1 MRISDW
7 SSDVCSSDLQYQR
20 AARGVASEK
29 RALRSF
35 EHLQV
40 AQVKKLAG
48 TTLIVGDRVGRHRHL
63 GEVDDDTGAG
73 TELRTLA
80 ADVRRFDVA
89 RLACRLDGQR
99 GHAPDR
105 KSTRLNSSP

>member
-7 SSDVCSSDLQYQR
+7 SSDVCSSDL
-20 AARGVASEK
+20 
-29 RALRSF
+29 
-35 EHLQV
+35 
-40 AQVKKLAG
+40 
-48 TTLIVGDRVGRHRHL
+48 DRVGRHRHL

-89 RLACRLDGQR
+89 RLACRLAGQR
-99 GHAPDR
+99 GHAPLKILRRSDFLALQVR
-105 KSTRLNSSP
+105 SEARRVGTGCFRTRGSRLSTYH

>member
-1 MRISDW
+1 MIRRPPRSTRPDTLFPYSTLSRGGELRPRHVW
-7 SSDVCSSDLQYQR
+7 LQYQR

-48 TTLIVGDRVGRHRHL
+48 TTLIVGDRVGRHRHR
-63 GEVDDDTGAG
+63 GEVRSEERRVGKECVG
-73 TELRTLA
+73 TCRT
-80 ADVRRFDVA
+80 
-89 RLACRLDGQR
+89 R
-99 GHAPDR
+99 GTPCH
-105 KSTRLNSSP
+105 

>member
-48 TTLIVGDRVGRHRHL
+48 PTLIVGDRVGRHRHL

-80 ADVRRFDVA
+80 AAVRRFDVA
-89 RLACRLDGQR
+89 RLDCRQNGRASCRER
-99 GHAPDR
+99 GCQYV
-105 KSTRLNSSP
+105 